1 MIFRALS
8 MAAIP
13 VLFCLSIPMQGR
25 ACTPELA
32 RPPLVTAG
40 ELLASINPTVAPIQY
55 VDDNGKLAG
64 LDVDLGNAI
73 AERMCLKMAFMS
85 TQFAT
90 MIPLLKEG
98 RTDLVDSFMFYTPE
112 RAAQVMMVPYGAS
125 TMAIVVPKKNTDK
138 IAGPEYFSKKI
149 FAVELGTVD
158 ASIAAA
164 TSEKLQKEGKPAIDV
179 RTFSTYADVLQ
190 SVAAGQAEG
199 AFIGTE
205 QAVYYKHKGVDFFR
219 IALSGYAPN
228 AEALA
233 FHDPKIADA
242 VVKVLNDMQQDGSLD
257 KLFARYGHCT
267 LPGPFKITTG
277 PIEKPKC
284 VPVTD

>member
-1 MIFRALS
+1 MMFRTLA

-13 VLFCLSIPMQGR
+13 VVFCFGNAIQGK
-25 ACTPELA
+25 ACTPDLA
-32 RPPLVTAG
+32 NPPLVKAG

-73 AERMCLKMAFMS
+73 AERMCLKMVLMS

-98 RTDLVDSFMFYTPE
+98 RTDLINSFMFYTPE

-125 TMAIVVPKKNTDK
+125 TLAIVVPKQNTDT
-138 IAGPEYFSKKI
+138 ITGPEYFSKKI

-190 SVAAGQAEG
+190 SVAAGQADG

-205 QAVYYKHKGVDFFR
+205 QAVYYRHKGVNFFR

-242 VVKVLNDMQQDGSLD
+242 VVRTLNDMQQDGSLG

-284 VPVTD
+284 VPVID